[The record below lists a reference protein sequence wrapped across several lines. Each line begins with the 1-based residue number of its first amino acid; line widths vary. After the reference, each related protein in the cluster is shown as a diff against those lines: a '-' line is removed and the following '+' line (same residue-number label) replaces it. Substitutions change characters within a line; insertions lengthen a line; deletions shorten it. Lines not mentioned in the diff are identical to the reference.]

1 MILPASGNKEVNQI
15 NPIQNKDNN
24 SIDYA
29 KKIVL
34 ANKGESGYSPIF
46 DLDENGI
53 ITLDEFNRYCE
64 ENGVSSEDKLQLM
77 MTMQCA
83 KNTQAMTEE
92 KEENNS
98 QIYAR
103 KGDEKYV
110 EEMDENRDSVV
121 THYEYMKYC
130 QDYANSNEDTKE
142 KTKDVKP
149 EYKQALESYL
159 NNDSEIEAE
168 IKVEIQV

>member
-15 NPIQNKDNN
+15 NPIQNQNNN
-24 SIDYA
+24 SSDYA

-46 DLDENGI
+46 DLDSNGI

-64 ENGVSSEDKLQLM
+64 ENGVSDEDKLKLM

-83 KNTQAMTEE
+83 KNTQVMTGK
-92 KEENNS
+92 KEEDNP

-121 THYEYMKYC
+121 THYEYIKYC
-130 QDYANSNEDTKE
+130 QDYANSKEEIKE
-142 KTKDVKP
+142 KTKDAKP

-159 NNDSEIEAE
+159 NNDSEVEAE
-168 IKVEIQV
+168 IKVETQA

>member
-1 MILPASGNKEVNQI
+1 MILPTSGNKEVNQI
-15 NPIQNKDNN
+15 NPIQNQDNN
-24 SIDYA
+24 SSDYA

-34 ANKGESGYSPIF
+34 ANKGEAGYSPIF

-64 ENGVSSEDKLQLM
+64 ENGVSNEDKLQLM
-77 MTMQCA
+77 MTMQNS
-83 KNTQAMTEE
+83 KNMQAMTKK
-92 KEENNS
+92 KEENS

-110 EEMDENRDSVV
+110 EEMDENRDSVI

-130 QDYANSNEDTKE
+130 QEYANSKEDTKE

-159 NNDSEIEAE
+159 NKDGEVEAE
-168 IKVEIQV
+168 IKVETQA